1 MKRNFLIVT
10 LILCLISIYYWFLP
24 TVKADS
30 ISVDGDF
37 ADWSQV
43 DKTNFGSSGGKWALT
58 VSDSQVYIYIKNTN
72 VPSNSYDLKING
84 IDFYLYF
91 NNSSSSGTVSAGN
104 NNGFGWRDGIGQF
117 CFKQDGNVQVCEIGL
132 PLAKLGVSD
141 VTAENVSLT
150 QQGQTI
156 KATQL
161 SAVASSSSSSAAES
175 SSFDSSS
182 SATDSSSTSQSSATG
197 NLGITIN
204 GDFSDWYDKT
214 KSAMKENGD
223 NDNIKYV
230 SLLTDDKNVYFYVE
244 MKPQLSGG
252 YTELQPSGYK
262 LTVGGVVYDID
273 FNNNKSV
280 SLSKGQIKELSVGI
294 YNEKTGSYTV
304 LNNQV
309 AVKYQ
314 KITQEMGDSS
324 SVDGWGAV
332 LECEIPFSAL
342 TSSSN
347 TAGQVIT
354 LANRNLWE
362 GQVTASG
369 GSTRPFI
376 LALISFLVAVGA
388 LWMIFKKQQTRSDQ
402 GSK

>member
-1 MKRNFLIVT
+1 M
-10 LILCLISIYYWFLP
+10 
-24 TVKADS
+24 
-30 ISVDGDF
+30 
-37 ADWSQV
+37 
-43 DKTNFGSSGGKWALT
+43 
-58 VSDSQVYIYIKNTN
+58 
-72 VPSNSYDLKING
+72 
-84 IDFYLYF
+84 
-91 NNSSSSGTVSAGN
+91 
-104 NNGFGWRDGIGQF
+104 
-117 CFKQDGNVQVCEIGL
+117 
-132 PLAKLGVSD
+132 
-141 VTAENVSLT
+141 T

-175 SSFDSSS
+175 SSSDSSS